1 MPLRKSR
8 SNGAEVT
15 LSVEEQ
21 QAKINE
27 VRKLVGPL
35 ADQLPNFC
43 SDSSISR
50 YLRARNWQTEKA
62 CKMLQDTLKWR
73 LQYKPET
80 IKWEDIAHEAETGK
94 IYRANYL
101 DKYGRPVLVMRP
113 GFQNTKSTKGQIRY
127 LVYSMEHAIL
137 NLADD
142 QEQMVWLIDFQ
153 GWTMGGVSLKVTRET
168 AHILQD
174 YYPERLGLAILYNP
188 PKIFESFWKVVK
200 PFLESKTYKKVKF
213 VYSDVTE
220 SQKIMTEV
228 FDMNVLETAFGGR
241 NSVGFSLAEFS
252 ERMKEDDMK
261 MQALLKSQEGQLVSR
276 SVVLQES
283 QFSISETQS
292 ETSSEDDS
300 GDSSSPKTAEQK
312 ELVSENEIK
321 EDKNGVGFTAVVKS

>member
-1 MPLRKSR
+1 M
-8 SNGAEVT
+8 
-15 LSVEEQ
+15 Q
-21 QAKINE
+21 
-27 VRKLVGPL
+27 
-35 ADQLPNFC
+35 
-43 SDSSISR
+43 
-50 YLRARNWQTEKA
+50 
-62 CKMLQDTLKWR
+62 
-73 LQYKPET
+73 
-80 IKWEDIAHEAETGK
+80 
-94 IYRANYL
+94 
-101 DKYGRPVLVMRP
+101 
-113 GFQNTKSTKGQIRY
+113 
-127 LVYSMEHAIL
+127 
-137 NLADD
+137 
-142 QEQMVWLIDFQ
+142 
-153 GWTMGGVSLKVTRET
+153 
-168 AHILQD
+168 
-174 YYPERLGLAILYNP
+174 
-188 PKIFESFWKVVK
+188 VVK

-228 FDMNVLETAFGGR
+228 FNMNVLETAFGGR

-300 GDSSSPKTAEQK
+300 GDSSSPKTAEKK